1 MIMEKDTK
9 LNNFFKNTIREL
21 LNENANV
28 VGLDYTDD
36 EEGLYSDEYVSGQ
49 IRIVGNDVEILDWN
63 SKYSTNRGTEISLK
77 RLKDNYG
84 GEIRA
89 VDAGYPH
96 EESFKYWKKMM
107 MKGLVDGVYDDDAN
121 LHQI

>member
-1 MIMEKDTK
+1 MKKDTN
-9 LNNFFKNTIREL
+9 LNKFFKNTIREL

-28 VGLDYTDD
+28 IGLDYTDD
-36 EEGLYSDEYVSGQ
+36 EEGLYSDEYVSGE

-77 RLKDNYG
+77 RLKDSYG

-89 VDAGYPH
+89 VDAGYPY

-107 MKGLVDGVYDDDAN
+107 MKGLVDGIYDDDAN
-121 LHQI
+121 LHRI

>member
-1 MIMEKDTK
+1 MEKDTK

-28 VGLDYTDD
+28 IGLDYTDD

-63 SKYSTNRGTEISLK
+63 SKYSTNRGTEISIK

-89 VDAGYPH
+89 VDAGYPR

>member
-1 MIMEKDTK
+1 MEKDTK

-28 VGLDYTDD
+28 IGLDYTDD

-89 VDAGYPH
+89 VDAGYPY

-107 MKGLVDGVYDDDAN
+107 IKGLVDGVYDDDAN